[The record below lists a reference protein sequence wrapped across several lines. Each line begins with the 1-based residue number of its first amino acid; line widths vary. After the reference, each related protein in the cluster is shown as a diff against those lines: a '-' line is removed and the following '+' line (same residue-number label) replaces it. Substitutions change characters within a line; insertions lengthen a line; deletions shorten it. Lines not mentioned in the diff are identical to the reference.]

1 LLVADPQLI
10 GENDEPFYYS
20 ALARWDSDR
29 YLRSNYIL
37 ANSYVKP
44 DATLYLGDL
53 FDEGLKSSD
62 EQIARYFER
71 FQAIF
76 ECERMQKQKKIK
88 QYFISGDNDIGGEYY
103 GDRNDYL
110 AERFERYFGEIIQVL
125 ELNSFVNLVK
135 LDIDYTVSFYN
146 QLKRNYVRKL
156 VSATKSKQQ
165 DTATERFTLILN
177 HMTLLNKRDTELN
190 DIIEDTNAGLI
201 IKGDS
206 HEFYIAKYNIKANRV
221 KEFIT
226 KKNNPTNLFTFH
238 LQSDKSEVEN
248 LYELSVPTC
257 SYRMGVPNMGYGMLT
272 ISPKGIAH
280 VSILWLPSRFTSIKF
295 YLAYLTCVFVFMVV
309 SLARVLILKHLE
321 FAYRNFQYKF
331 NLMIRSKKQSIL

>member
-1 LLVADPQLI
+1 MNRVFKFKKLI

-135 LDIDYTVSFYN
+135 LVCTM
-146 QLKRNYVRKL
+146 
-156 VSATKSKQQ
+156 SAHTI
-165 DTATERFTLILN
+165 RV
-177 HMTLLNKRDTELN
+177 TEL
-190 DIIEDTNAGLI
+190 
-201 IKGDS
+201 
-206 HEFYIAKYNIKANRV
+206 F
-221 KEFIT
+221 
-226 KKNNPTNLFTFH
+226 KN
-238 LQSDKSEVEN
+238 
-248 LYELSVPTC
+248 
-257 SYRMGVPNMGYGMLT
+257 
-272 ISPKGIAH
+272 
-280 VSILWLPSRFTSIKF
+280 
-295 YLAYLTCVFVFMVV
+295 
-309 SLARVLILKHLE
+309 
-321 FAYRNFQYKF
+321 
-331 NLMIRSKKQSIL
+331 